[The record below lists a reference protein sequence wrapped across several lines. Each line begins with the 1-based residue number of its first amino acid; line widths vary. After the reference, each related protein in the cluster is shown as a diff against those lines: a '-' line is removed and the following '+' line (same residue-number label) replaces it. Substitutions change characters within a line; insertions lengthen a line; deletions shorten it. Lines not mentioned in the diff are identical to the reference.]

1 MSSSKKLE
9 LMNAVSTNKY
19 EAILFVS
26 FGAPE
31 QPADVLPFLRNVTRG
46 RNVPENRLL
55 EVAENYQMFGGR
67 SPLNEQNKH
76 LIAALKNSLAEI
88 NLELPVY
95 WGNRNWDPFLS
106 EAINEMKRDGVK
118 RALAFVTS
126 AYSSYSGCRQ
136 YREDIEKA
144 KQEAGAEDL
153 QIDKIRVFYNHPNF
167 IAVNAENL
175 QNALQEIPAERRAK
189 TEIAFTA
196 HSLPL
201 GMAQNCDYEAQLLET
216 CRLVADSV
224 NHQSWRLV
232 FQSRSGA
239 PGMPWL
245 EPDINDY
252 LRELAVKGVS
262 DVVVQPIGFISDHQ
276 EVIFDLDTQA
286 AATAENLGINLVR
299 ARTAGTHPSFVA
311 MIREL
316 ILERMTPNAER
327 RFIGMRGAKSD
338 VCPIDCCLSGHA
350 SRPKSL

>member
-1 MSSSKKLE
+1 MNAFSSSK
-9 LMNAVSTNKY
+9 Y
-19 EAILFVS
+19 DAILFVS

-31 QPADVLPFLRNVTRG
+31 KPADVLPFLRNVTRG
-46 RNVPENRLL
+46 RGVPDERLL
-55 EVAENYQMFGGR
+55 EVADNYQMFGGR
-67 SPLNEQNKH
+67 SPLNEQNKE
-76 LIAALKNSLAEI
+76 LIAALGKSLSEI
-88 NLELPVY
+88 NLELPIY
-95 WGNRNWDPFLS
+95 WGNRNWNPYLA
-106 EAINEMKRDGVK
+106 EAIGEMKRDGIK

-144 KQEAGAEDL
+144 KQAAGAESL
-153 QIDKIRVFYNHPNF
+153 ETDKIRVFYNHPSF

-175 QNALQEIPAERRAK
+175 DNALAKIPSERRAK

-224 NHQSWRLV
+224 NHQKWRLV

-252 LRELAVKGVS
+252 LRELAAKETR

-286 AATAENLGINLVR
+286 KATAKSLGINLVR
-299 ARTAGTHPSFVA
+299 AKTVGTHPAFVA

-316 ILERMTPNAER
+316 ILERMTPNAPA
-327 RFIGMRGAKSD
+327 RFSGTRGAKSD
-338 VCPIDCCLSGHA
+338 ICPLDCCLSGHVA
-350 SRPKSL
+350 RPGQR